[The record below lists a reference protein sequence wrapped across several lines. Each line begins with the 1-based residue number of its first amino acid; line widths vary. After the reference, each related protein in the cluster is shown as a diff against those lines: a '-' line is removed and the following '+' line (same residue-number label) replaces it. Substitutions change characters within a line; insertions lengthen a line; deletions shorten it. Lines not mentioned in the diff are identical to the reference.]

1 MDGLE
6 DAVFVFPNGS
16 VGVSV
21 QDPSTMFG
29 PVATGPFASG
39 AATTGGGTG
48 GVAIMDAD
56 TDGLLDVVIVG
67 SGGASAVMVGVGVG
81 VDALR

>member
-6 DAVFVFPNGS
+6 DAVFVLPNGS

-21 QDPSTMFG
+21 QGPSTMFG

-81 VDALR
+81 ALR